1 MVINVW
7 AGHIY
12 DYRCTILYP
21 SLPKPIIDVSTI
33 ENDENDSC
41 WNSSLFRMA
50 VFLGKDEVTSI

>member
-1 MVINVW
+1 MVINIW

-12 DYRCTILYP
+12 DYRCTIRHP
-21 SLPKPIIDVSTI
+21 SLPKSIIDVSTI
-33 ENDENDSC
+33 EDDENDSC